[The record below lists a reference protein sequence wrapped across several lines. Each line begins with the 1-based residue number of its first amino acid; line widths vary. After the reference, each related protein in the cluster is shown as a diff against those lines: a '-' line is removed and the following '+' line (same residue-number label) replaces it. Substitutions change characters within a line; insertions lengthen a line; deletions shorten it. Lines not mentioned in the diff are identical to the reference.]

1 MFPVSVG
8 KKAIGKRLTT
18 GRPAALLASKG
29 TIAAKNRVVTFRA
42 RTLKPGRYVYA
53 IRMVAAMNTQRSSL
67 FVSKPF
73 FVGKTKKHVKKTKH
87 S

>member
-1 MFPVSVG
+1 V
-8 KKAIGKRLTT
+8 
-18 GRPAALLASKG
+18 LAGKG
-29 TIAAKNRVVTFRA
+29 TFAAKKRVVAFQA

-53 IRMVAAMNTQRSSL
+53 IRMVATMNPQRTSV

-73 FVGKTKKHVKKTKH
+73 VVGKTKKPVKKTKH